1 MDASEL
7 HSKASRLSRFD
18 LFRGISPEA
27 LRASA
32 EVARQDHPEKNAVIF
47 RQGDEARRAYALGGG
62 SVRIEQT
69 GSDGGRTI
77 VRFIAPGEMFGSV
90 PIFTDRS
97 FPADAIAAEPS
108 LVLSWSEADLMILIE
123 RHPQIAINI
132 VRVLGTR
139 LAEAQ
144 DRVRELSTQRAEQR
158 IAHTIVR
165 LAVQAGHEVRG
176 NVTIDIPLRRKDLAE
191 MSGTTLHTA
200 SRIVSAWEKAD
211 LLSSNDHRMVV
222 RNLSAISGIAEGE

>member
-1 MDASEL
+1 MDGSQPLSE
-7 HSKASRLSRFD
+7 ATRLSRFD

-27 LRASA
+27 LQASA
-32 EVARQDHPEKNAVIF
+32 EAMRRDHLERNAVIF

-69 GSDGGRTI
+69 GSDGGRAI

-90 PIFTDRS
+90 PIFTTRS

-123 RHPQIAINI
+123 RYPQIAINI
-132 VRVLGTR
+132 IRVLGAR
-139 LAEAQ
+139 LAETQ

-165 LAVQAGHEVRG
+165 LAVQAGHEVKG
-176 NVTIDIPLRRKDLAE
+176 SVTIDIPLRRKDLAE

-200 SRIVSAWEKAD
+200 SRIVSAWEKAE
-211 LLSSNDHRMVV
+211 LLSSSDHRMVV

>member
-1 MDASEL
+1 MDGSQPLSE
-7 HSKASRLSRFD
+7 ATRLSRFD
-18 LFRGISPEA
+18 LLRGISPEA
-27 LRASA
+27 LQASA
-32 EVARQDHPEKNAVIF
+32 EVMRRDHLERNAVIF

-69 GSDGGRTI
+69 GSDGGRAI

-90 PIFTDRS
+90 PIFTTRS

-123 RHPQIAINI
+123 RYPQIAINI
-132 VRVLGTR
+132 IRVLGAR
-139 LAEAQ
+139 LAETQ

-165 LAVQAGHEVRG
+165 LAVQAGHEVKG
-176 NVTIDIPLRRKDLAE
+176 SVTIDIPLRRKDLAE

-200 SRIVSAWEKAD
+200 SRIVSAWEKAE
-211 LLSSNDHRMVV
+211 LLSSSDHRMVV